1 LHATSR
7 AGGVTAKVDPA
18 LALPGL
24 LATLA
29 LTSITSTAGADQP
42 AAPIIPE
49 QPQKAD
55 ATELAAPYEAWR
67 GSRHPP
73 AGARRGPDRALPA
86 PLARAPE
93 LPRRPLEATFGGAA
107 FLPSCSAGSLDDR
120 GCVTLQPGAGFE
132 GALLYRVGPFFAA
145 GAEAALS
152 GFGRRGQGALSRAGG
167 GGGFVG
173 VVGRVYFAESG
184 SWDPYVSLA
193 LGYGALRLNESAAGP
208 PRAGSSGFGAR
219 VAGGIDFLL
228 GSRLRLGP
236 TLGFAHFIAW
246 SEQHCSGAV
255 CRDGR
260 ASYGRLLGFA
270 TLGLRATASF
280 GDAL

>member
-1 LHATSR
+1 MAKADPQLALLGLLMAVALTATS
-7 AGGVTAKVDPA
+7 
-18 LALPGL
+18 
-24 LATLA
+24 
-29 LTSITSTAGADQP
+29 STAGADPP

-49 QPQKAD
+49 DSKKSAAP
-55 ATELAAPYEAWR
+55 ELAAPYEPWQ
-67 GSRHPP
+67 GTRHAP
-73 AGARRGPDRALPA
+73 AGARGDRMLPA
-86 PLARAPE
+86 PLARPHE
-93 LPRRPLEATFGGAA
+93 LPRRPFEAALGAAA

-152 GFGRRGQGALSRAGG
+152 GFGRRDQGALSRAGG

-173 VVGRVYFAESG
+173 VVGRVYFAERG

-193 LGYGALRLNESAAGP
+193 LGYGALRLNEGAAGAA
-208 PRAGSSGFGAR
+208 RAGSSGFGAR

-246 SEQHCSGAV
+246 SEQHCTGAV

>member
-1 LHATSR
+1 MPNA
-7 AGGVTAKVDPA
+7 APQ

-24 LATLA
+24 VAVLALATA
-29 LTSITSTAGADQP
+29 TSTAGADQP
-42 AAPIIPE
+42 AGPIIPE
-49 QPQKAD
+49 EPQKSAP
-55 ATELAAPYEAWR
+55 TELAAPYEAWQ
-67 GSRHPP
+67 GTRHPP
-73 AGARRGPDRALPA
+73 AGTRRNRLLPA
-86 PLARAPE
+86 PLARPHE
-93 LPRRPLEATFGGAA
+93 LPRRPLEAALGGAA

-120 GCVTLQPGAGFE
+120 GCVTLHPGAGFE

-145 GAEAALS
+145 GAEGALS
-152 GFGRRGQGALSRAGG
+152 GFGRRGKGALSSAGG
-167 GGGFVG
+167 GGRFVG
-173 VVGRVYFAESG
+173 VVGRVYFAERG

-193 LGYGALRLNESAAGP
+193 LGYGALRLNEGAAGAP
-208 PRAGSSGFGAR
+208 QTRAGSSGFGAR

-246 SEQHCSGAV
+246 SEQHCTGVV